1 MNVGAKRCP
10 AAPISADLLS
20 RTNGGT
26 SSGTLVR
33 WPMVKAP
40 PMNSSGCPAG
50 SSRLAG
56 MESRA
61 DAWAVLKITSGLG
74 SRHDVDPAAHL
85 DQRRLPQIC
94 YRRRSVPPVGP

>member
-1 MNVGAKRCP
+1 MNGAQGRCP

-33 WPMVKAP
+33 WPMVKVP
-40 PMNSSGCPAG
+40 
-50 SSRLAG
+50 LAG

-61 DAWAVLKITSGLG
+61 DAWAVLKITSGL
-74 SRHDVDPAAHL
+74 
-85 DQRRLPQIC
+85 
-94 YRRRSVPPVGP
+94 